1 MSKSLTISDELAAA
15 LESKRMEAGMPS
27 LDAAAEAWL
36 AHAMALNASDA
47 DDLGLSEEA
56 LRALIVEGETSGPTV
71 AWDAEAVRN
80 EVRQRFAI
88 RKAG

>member
-15 LESKRMEAGMPS
+15 LEMKRKEAGIPS

-36 AHAMALNASDA
+36 AHALAVNASDA

-71 AWDAEAVRN
+71 AWDAGAVRD
-80 EVRQRFAI
+80 EVRQRFAN
-88 RKAG
+88 RKRG